1 MLRALIVVVFL
12 ALYILLLGPPFILH
26 CVLTGNVEWLYF
38 IGVGAAKLA
47 MRLGG
52 VRVRAQG
59 LENIPPQVC
68 IFVANHTSNADPPA
82 VVSAIPR
89 RVALLGKKEVFRV
102 PIMARA
108 LRLASFVSVDRS
120 NREAAIASV
129 ERALVELKKGVS
141 FLVFPEG
148 TRSPDARL
156 RPFKKGTFVMAIR
169 AGVPVVPISVVGAHR
184 IMRKGEFALRPGE
197 ILVKF
202 HPPVDAPSYSLDD
215 KEELIARVHA
225 VVAAGLPDEQKPLLG
240 REEALAPGP
249 NREEAAKRPTTGE
262 PSEI

>member
-12 ALYILLLGPPFILH
+12 ALYILIVGPPFILH

-38 IGVGAAKLA
+38 IGVGGARLA

-52 VRVRAQG
+52 VRVRAEG
-59 LENIPPQVC
+59 LDNIPPEVC

-102 PIMARA
+102 PILARA

-129 ERALVELKKGVS
+129 ERALVELKKGVP

-156 RPFKKGTFVMAIR
+156 RPFKKGTFVMAIS

-184 IMRKGEFALRPGE
+184 IMRKGEFALFPGE

-202 HPPVDAPSYSLDD
+202 HPPVDARPFSVDE

-225 VVAAGLPDEQKPLLG
+225 VVASGLPEDQKPLP
-240 REEALAPGP
+240 EPPSAAPLKAGG
-249 NREEAAKRPTTGE
+249 EVAASPSKLRE

>member
-1 MLRALIVVVFL
+1 MFRALIVVLFL
-12 ALYILLLGPPFILH
+12 ALYILIVGPPFILH
-26 CVLTGNVEWLYF
+26 CVLTGNVEPLYF
-38 IGVGAAKLA
+38 IGVGGAKLA

-52 VRVRAQG
+52 VRVRAEG
-59 LENIPPQVC
+59 LDKIPPEVC

-102 PIMARA
+102 PILARA

-148 TRSPDARL
+148 TRSPNARL

-197 ILVKF
+197 IVVKF
-202 HPPVDAPSYSLDD
+202 HPPVDARQFSTDE

-225 VVAAGLPDEQKPLLG
+225 IVAAGLPEDQKPVVERPPG
-240 REEALAPGP
+240 APSDVSREGAP
-249 NREEAAKRPTTGE
+249 
-262 PSEI
+262 PSKPPESSDI

>member
-12 ALYILLLGPPFILH
+12 ALYILLVGPPFILH

-38 IGVGAAKLA
+38 IGVGGAKLA
-47 MRLGG
+47 LRLGG
-52 VRVRAQG
+52 IRVRTEG
-59 LENIPPQVC
+59 LENIPSEVC
-68 IFVANHTSNADPPA
+68 VFVANHTSNADPPA

-102 PIMARA
+102 PILARA
-108 LRLASFVSVDRS
+108 LHLASFVSVDRS

-129 ERALVELKKGVS
+129 ERALVELKRGVS

-156 RPFKKGTFVMAIR
+156 RPFKKGTFVMAIG

-184 IMRKGEFALRPGE
+184 IMRKGEFAVRPGE

-202 HPPVDAPSYSLDD
+202 HPPVETRGCSLDD
-215 KEELIARVHA
+215 KEDLIARVHA
-225 VVAAGLPDEQKPLLG
+225 IVAAGLPDDQKPLPDQPVPPPPDAS
-240 REEALAPGP
+240 REEVPPQSKA
-249 NREEAAKRPTTGE
+249 GE
-262 PSEI
+262 PPEI